1 MDVGKKEDCSMTS
14 VSWLL
19 HWWSSVCMSNPY
31 TKKRLMRKSACGSID
46 KLMVWYGNE
55 LAH

>member
-1 MDVGKKEDCSMTS
+1 
-14 VSWLL
+14 
-19 HWWSSVCMSNPY
+19 MSNPY